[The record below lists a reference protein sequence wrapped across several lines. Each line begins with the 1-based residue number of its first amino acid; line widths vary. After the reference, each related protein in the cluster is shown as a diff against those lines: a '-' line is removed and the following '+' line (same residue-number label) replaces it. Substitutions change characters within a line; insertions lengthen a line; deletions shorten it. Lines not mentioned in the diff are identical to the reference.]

1 MTQARRTHPLG
12 ATFSYW
18 NAADGWP
25 IRRMDWPQP
34 AGGAVRGSLIFAG
47 GRGDFIEK
55 YLEAL
60 ACWHQRR
67 WNVTSFDWRGQGESR
82 GDIVGGHL
90 DSFDSLVEDG
100 AGLVGDWLERTP
112 GPHVAIAHSM
122 GGHLL
127 LRILAERRPSL
138 AAAVLVAPMIGVNA
152 SPIPPWLGRIAAR
165 TLAGLGLRRRR
176 AWKENEKPGLRRH
189 ARQAYLTSSPERY
202 ADELWWRARHPG
214 FALGPPSWGWLH
226 AAYDSM
232 ARLTPET
239 LAGVELP
246 VLLLG
251 TERDRLVSPAAI
263 HRAAE
268 LLPHAE
274 LLMFP
279 TAAHELLREDDAV
292 RLAALTRIDAFLDE
306 HAPA

>member
-1 MTQARRTHPLG
+1 
-12 ATFSYW
+12 
-18 NAADGWP
+18 
-25 IRRMDWPQP
+25 
-34 AGGAVRGSLIFAG
+34 
-47 GRGDFIEK
+47 
-55 YLEAL
+55 
-60 ACWHQRR
+60 
-67 WNVTSFDWRGQGESR
+67 
-82 GDIVGGHL
+82 
-90 DSFDSLVEDG
+90 
-100 AGLVGDWLERTP
+100 
-112 GPHVAIAHSM
+112 M

-127 LRILAERRPSL
+127 LRILAERRPPL

-165 TLAGLGLRRRR
+165 TVAGLGLRRRR

-251 TERDRLVSPAAI
+251 TERDRLVSPTAI

-279 TAAHELLREDDAV
+279 TAAHELLREDDSV